1 VSRQR
6 AAAGSLFNWCG
17 AISTQLRPER
27 CSRNATGKPHRAYFD
42 PKYWRAYFRIVR
54 HFGYNDE
61 MIVRT
66 APAALTSLHF
76 RVSFYP
82 KKTSPRDFSFSVIA
96 PNGLSI
102 VQAEGQLSAELNYDV
117 QSVVNIASKPLLLP
131 EHGAYSMRFGL
142 GKKENEV
149 DVGRFMVRKPAN
161 DEENNRLPK

>member
-1 VSRQR
+1 M
-6 AAAGSLFNWCG
+6 AKPPDLFRFNYILLCDD
-17 AISTQLRPER
+17 IRRED
-27 CSRNATGKPHRAYFD
+27 NGKE
-42 PKYWRAYFRIVR
+42 ILIGV
-54 HFGYNDE
+54 YNDE